1 MHLAQ
6 PCAREGRSI
15 LADEHVPAWLAL
27 TPTLTDLEQNQHAF
41 VDGVSHFLA
50 IYRNPCLSIF
60 YLGCSHA
67 AALVATHFIVFGEE
81 IVFWDVGTEEN
92 VAHQVD
98 EAQTQALESRYG
110 AERNRWGSQC
120 VEAT

>member
-1 MHLAQ
+1 M
-6 PCAREGRSI
+6 

-41 VDGVSHFLA
+41 VDGVSHLA
-50 IYRNPCLSIF
+50 IYRDPGLSIF
-60 YLGCSHA
+60 YLGCSHTA

-81 IVFWDVGTEEN
+81 IVFCDVGTEEN

-110 AERNRWGSQC
+110 AERNR
-120 VEAT
+120 